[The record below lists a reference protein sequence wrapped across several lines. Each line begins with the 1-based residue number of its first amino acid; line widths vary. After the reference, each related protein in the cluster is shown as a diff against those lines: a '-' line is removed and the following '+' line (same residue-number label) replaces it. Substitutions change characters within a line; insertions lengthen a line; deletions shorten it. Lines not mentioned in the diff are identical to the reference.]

1 VARVASAKRHAQAV
15 FQIALDS
22 NEVEMWRSQ
31 LNTIATTLTDPELS
45 AILENPKVH
54 LSDKVQLISRC
65 LPEVNELAL
74 NFAYFLVARQRLS
87 ILDQIVA
94 EYERM
99 ADAHQGLEHA
109 EVITAIPI
117 DEEDKEKLAQRLAT
131 ITGKQIVLAADI
143 DPTIIGGFVARVGD
157 KLIDG
162 STRARL
168 ESLKKRLIETAQ

>member
-1 VARVASAKRHAQAV
+1 MARVASAKRHAQAV
-15 FQIALDS
+15 FQLALDS
-22 NEVEMWRSQ
+22 NEVESWRSH
-31 LNTIATTLTDPELS
+31 LKTIAATLTDPELT

-54 LSDKVQLISRC
+54 LSDKIQLIRRC
-65 LPEVNELAL
+65 FPELNELAL
-74 NFAYFLVARQRLS
+74 NFTYLLVARQRMR

-109 EVITAIPI
+109 EVITAIPL
-117 DEEDKEKLAQRLAT
+117 DEKDKKKVAERLAT
-131 ITGKQIVLAADI
+131 ITGKQIVLASDV
-143 DPTIIGGFVARVGD
+143 DPDIIGGFVARVGD

-168 ESLKKRLIETAQ
+168 EALKQKLVQAT

>member
-1 VARVASAKRHAQAV
+1 MARVASAKRHAQAV
-15 FQIALDS
+15 FQLALDS
-22 NEVEMWRSQ
+22 NEVDGWRSQ
-31 LNTIATTLTDPELS
+31 LKTIAATLTDPELA

-54 LSDKVQLISRC
+54 LTDKVQLLSRC
-65 LPEVNELAL
+65 LPELNELTL

-109 EVITAIPI
+109 EVITAIPL
-117 DEEDKEKLAQRLAT
+117 DKEGKEKLAERLAA
-131 ITGKQIVLAADI
+131 ITGKRIVLAADV
-143 DPTIIGGFVARVGD
+143 DPAIIGGFVARVGD

-168 ESLKKRLIETAQ
+168 EALKKRLTETA

>member
-15 FQIALDS
+15 FQLALDS
-22 NEVEMWRSQ
+22 NEVEMWRSR
-31 LNTIATTLTDPELS
+31 LKTIATTLTDPELA

-54 LSDKVQLISRC
+54 LSDKVRLISRC
-65 LPEVNELAL
+65 LPELNELAL
-74 NFAYFLVARQRLS
+74 NFAYLLVARQRMS
-87 ILDQIVA
+87 ILDRIVA

-109 EVITAIPI
+109 EVITAIPL
-117 DEEDKEKLAQRLAT
+117 DEEDKEKLAEHLAR
-131 ITGKQIVLAADI
+131 ITGKQIVLAADV
-143 DPTIIGGFVARVGD
+143 DPAIIGGFIARVGD

-168 ESLKKRLIETAQ
+168 EALKQKLVQAT

>member
-1 VARVASAKRHAQAV
+1 MARVASAKRHAQAV
-15 FQIALDS
+15 FQLALDS
-22 NEVEMWRSQ
+22 NEVEGWRSR
-31 LNTIATTLTDPELS
+31 LKTIAATLTDPELT

-65 LPEVNELAL
+65 LPELNELAL
-74 NFAYFLVARQRLS
+74 NFAYLLVARQRMS

-109 EVITAIPI
+109 EVITAIPL
-117 DEEDKEKLAQRLAT
+117 DEEDKEKLAERLAT
-131 ITGKQIVLAADI
+131 ITGKQIVLAADV
-143 DPTIIGGFVARVGD
+143 DPAIIGGFVARVGD

-168 ESLKKRLIETAQ
+168 EALKQKLVQAT

>member
-1 VARVASAKRHAQAV
+1 
-15 FQIALDS
+15 
-22 NEVEMWRSQ
+22 
-31 LNTIATTLTDPELS
+31 
-45 AILENPKVH
+45 
-54 LSDKVQLISRC
+54 
-65 LPEVNELAL
+65 
-74 NFAYFLVARQRLS
+74 
-87 ILDQIVA
+87 
-94 EYERM
+94 M